1 MGGDDVMID
10 SLQITIEPNIYLVD
24 ETDKPIIK
32 NLRIQV
38 IRNDVITQKN
48 QLYQE
53 DEFTSFFD
61 YIFDKAK
68 REIKGALLEHDKKG

>member
-1 MGGDDVMID
+1 MID